1 MVLREYNLLTHY
13 YNCFLL
19 LRVNKKK
26 AATPS
31 SDSDQ
36 DESLQRLEDEK
47 QELQAKLSD
56 LAPSYG
62 LVHPVSVV
70 CFMDCCLLITWGDNF
85 SSMLPVTLFIFL
97 VNKFK
102 LLHVHVCIFPFALL
116 LVS

>member
-1 MVLREYNLLTHY
+1 MLCYLENIIYCSAYVPPLTTIA
-13 YNCFLL
+13 NCFSFS
-19 LRVNKKK
+19 LRANKKK

-70 CFMDCCLLITWGDNF
+70 CFVACY
-85 SSMLPVTLFIFL
+85 VY
-97 VNKFK
+97 
-102 LLHVHVCIFPFALL
+102 
-116 LVS
+116 